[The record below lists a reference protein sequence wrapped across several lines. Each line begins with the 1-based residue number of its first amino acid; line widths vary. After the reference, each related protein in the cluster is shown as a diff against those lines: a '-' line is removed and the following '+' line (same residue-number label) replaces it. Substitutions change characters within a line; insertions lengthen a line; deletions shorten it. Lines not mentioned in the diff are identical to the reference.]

1 MEFIPSFPM
10 CGSFKKVLDRRT
22 VCPQWLDVSCDSTCS
37 KLSWKLWMRW
47 RPLWRCELLLDS
59 QQLLSALVALWQSF
73 EEENVTFFFPL
84 SHKVTGC
91 LISFLKK
98 GPLQSEP
105 HAYADTQEDCVSST
119 SPPTRHTH
127 LHPPWRCKDFT
138 TERRASANKRKRDDR
153 GGSGVVTLFVFI
165 ISARYRNSTGSK
177 QHISFIKKKKEKRQT
192 HNSHRTPTPLPS
204 NKGDKDGGKYAH
216 GNTEEIHKTQRG
228 WQKIKRPQK
237 KVAAD
242 VWLQRRRALDD
253 DITSPSATVPL
264 LWVGKHQRP
273 TSRCETPLSKC
284 LCSSVSH
291 TRHSHTDK

>member
-1 MEFIPSFPM
+1 MAWCFVWFHL
-10 CGSFKKVLDRRT
+10 FQT
-22 VCPQWLDVSCDSTCS
+22 
-37 KLSWKLWMRW
+37 
-47 RPLWRCELLLDS
+47 
-59 QQLLSALVALWQSF
+59 QLKAVNEMTAAVALWAAARLTAVAFCTRGSVAIF
-73 EEENVTFFFPL
+73 WGRKCNVFFPL

-177 QHISFIKKKKEKRQT
+177 QHISFIKKKR
-192 HNSHRTPTPLPS
+192 
-204 NKGDKDGGKYAH
+204 
-216 GNTEEIHKTQRG
+216 KTTNAQ
-228 WQKIKRPQK
+228 QPANAYSPAEQ
-237 KVAAD
+237 
-242 VWLQRRRALDD
+242 QRR
-253 DITSPSATVPL
+253 
-264 LWVGKHQRP
+264 
-273 TSRCETPLSKC
+273 
-284 LCSSVSH
+284 
-291 TRHSHTDK
+291 